1 MKNSIKPIMLGAFAL
16 TFVTTASRAAVVFTD
31 TFATGTGSWFTGGIT
46 GTLSNSSGRL
56 SWSPSGTNDDN
67 YSIGRSF
74 SSQSV
79 GVGETI
85 RLTMDYTQNAATAND
100 IIRVG
105 LYDVA
110 NPISTNEWSTSG
122 STVAAFSGYY
132 GFIRDN
138 STTSQLRRESV
149 TDTTAAT
156 TGPTVNTTINALSN
170 LTGTAIT
177 FNIIQGTSYKIVFEL
192 TRTSSSLM
200 SAVYKLT
207 SSDGLTTHQ
216 NITGNT
222 TDLLVNSFDTVV
234 IRPNGAVLLDNIEV
248 SLIPE
253 PSAALI
259 GGFGILTLLRRRRS

>member
-1 MKNSIKPIMLGAFAL
+1 MKNSIKPIMWGAFAL
-16 TFVTTASRAAVVFTD
+16 ALLTTTSRAAVVFTD
-31 TFATGTGSWFTGGIT
+31 TFATGTGNWFTGGSS
-46 GTLSNSSGRL
+46 GTLQNSSGQL
-56 SWSPSGTNDDN
+56 SWSPSGTNNDN

-74 SSQSV
+74 SPESV
-79 GVGETI
+79 AVGETI
-85 RLTMDYTQNAATAND
+85 RLTMDYTQNAATAGD

-105 LYDVA
+105 FYDVA
-110 NPISTNEWSTSG
+110 NPITANAWSTSG

-138 STTSQLRRESV
+138 GTTSQLRRESV

-156 TGPTVNTTINALSN
+156 NGPTVNTSVNALSN
-170 LTGTAIT
+170 LTGTGTT

-192 TRTSSSLM
+192 TRTSSTLM

-216 NITGNT
+216 NITGDT
-222 TDLLVNSFDTVV
+222 TALLVDSFDTVV

-248 SLIPE
+248 SVIPE
-253 PSAALI
+253 PSAALL